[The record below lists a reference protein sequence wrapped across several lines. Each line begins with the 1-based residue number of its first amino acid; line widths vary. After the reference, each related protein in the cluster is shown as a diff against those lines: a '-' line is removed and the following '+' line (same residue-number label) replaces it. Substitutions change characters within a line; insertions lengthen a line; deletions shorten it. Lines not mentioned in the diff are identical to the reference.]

1 MKGEVPHRE
10 FGTIEDRASTLHLPL
25 DGGGREGAVSISQ
38 VAPSTVT
45 STFAQTIG
53 ISYNRLFYVQIVGVW
68 IPIEQNPLLPKF
80 QPRT

>member
-10 FGTIEDRASTLHLPL
+10 FGTNEDRASTLHLPL
-25 DGGGREGAVSISQ
+25 YGGGREGGVSISQ
-38 VAPSTVT
+38 VASSTVT
-45 STFAQTIG
+45 STFAQRIG
-53 ISYNRLFYVQIVGVW
+53 ISCSCLFYAQIVGMW